1 MKITRV
7 RTIQAPEQPHI
18 LWLQVHT
25 DEGIVGLGETYHNA
39 HAIRAMLVQE
49 FAPRYLIG
57 KDPLAI
63 EETWRAIS
71 EWTNFAGWAGADQR
85 ALSAIDIALWD
96 ILGQATGRP
105 VWQLLG
111 GRVASRIPVYNTCGT
126 WGDLDFMKNPDEFAR
141 RLLALGIRGMKIWP
155 FDEWG
160 RKSNGGYLHPRDLE
174 EAIRPVE
181 KIRDAV
187 GPDIDL
193 AMEFHSFWNLNAAV
207 QIAQALEPHGVMW
220 LEDMMKTNSPE
231 AFETLARSTRLPVA
245 LSERLLGRHQF
256 LPYLQRGAARVVI
269 FDTEW
274 CGGITEA
281 RKITSLADTFQ
292 VPVALHNYGG
302 PVLNFASAHVAATIP
317 NLMVQEVGMN
327 LLEHYRTGWVT
338 NPPRVENGAFVLPE
352 TPGIGTALAPELLA
366 RRDLIVG
373 EA

>member
-63 EETWRAIS
+63 EETWRAIN

-111 GRVASRIPVYNTCGT
+111 GRVAPRIPVYNTCGT

-155 FDEWG
+155 FDDWG
-160 RKSNGGYLHPRDLE
+160 RKTNGGYLHPRDLE
-174 EAIRPVE
+174 QAIRPVE
-181 KIRDAV
+181 AIRRAV
-187 GPDIDL
+187 GRDIDL
-193 AMEFHSFWNLNAAV
+193 AMEFHSFWSLNAAI
-207 QIAQALEPHGVMW
+207 QIAHALEPHGVMW
-220 LEDMMKTNSPE
+220 LEDMMRTNSPE
-231 AFETLARSTRLPVA
+231 AFEVLARSTRLSVA

-281 RKITSLADTFQ
+281 RKIASLADTFQ

-327 LLEHYRTGWVT
+327 LIEHYAKGWVT
-338 NPPRVENGAFVLPE
+338 NPPRVEDGAFVLPE

>member
-63 EETWRAIS
+63 EETWRSIN

-111 GRVASRIPVYNTCGT
+111 GRVAPRIPVYNTCGT

-160 RKSNGGYLHPRDLE
+160 RKTNGGYLHPRDLE
-174 EAIRPVE
+174 QAIRPVE
-181 KIRDAV
+181 MIRDAV
-187 GPDIDL
+187 GRDIDL
-193 AMEFHSFWNLNAAV
+193 AMEFHSFWSLNAAV
-207 QIAQALEPHGVMW
+207 QIAHALEPYGVMW

-245 LSERLLGRHQF
+245 LSERLLARHQF
-256 LPYLQRGAARVVI
+256 LPYLQRGAVRVVI

-281 RKITSLADTFQ
+281 RKIASLADTFQ

-327 LLEHYRTGWVT
+327 LLDHYRTGWVT
-338 NPPRVENGAFVLPE
+338 NPPRVEGGAFVLPE